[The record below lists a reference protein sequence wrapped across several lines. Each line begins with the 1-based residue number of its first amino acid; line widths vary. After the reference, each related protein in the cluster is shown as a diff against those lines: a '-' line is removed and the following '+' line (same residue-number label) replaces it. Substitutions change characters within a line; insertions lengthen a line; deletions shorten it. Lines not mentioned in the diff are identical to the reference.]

1 VPVAVEIALFSM
13 AFFAHL
19 SFSTL
24 VITLPADLFPRHV
37 VGSVVGLVGFGGSMG
52 GMLFNSVTGYML
64 HTLGR
69 ESGYPLVFAIGSTF
83 HLLGFLWILLTI
95 RDVRPIAFQEET
107 SSPTPVSASTF
118 GGGIGGGAPDN
129 NDFGSRPPE

>member
-1 VPVAVEIALFSM
+1 
-13 AFFAHL
+13 
-19 SFSTL
+19 
-24 VITLPADLFPRHV
+24 
-37 VGSVVGLVGFGGSMG
+37 MG
-52 GMLFNSVTGYML
+52 GCCSISLPVTCS
-64 HTLGR
+64 TDLGR
-69 ESGYPLVFAIGSTF
+69 ESGYPLLFAIGSTF

-118 GGGIGGGAPDN
+118 GGGIDGGAPDN